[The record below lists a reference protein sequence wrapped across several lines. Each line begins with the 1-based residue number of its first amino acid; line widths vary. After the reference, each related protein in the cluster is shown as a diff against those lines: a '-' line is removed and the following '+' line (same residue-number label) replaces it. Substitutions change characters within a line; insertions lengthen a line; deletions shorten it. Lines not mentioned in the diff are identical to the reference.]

1 MNLLDEILE
10 NEVYPAFGCTEPI
23 SLAYAV
29 SNAAKLIKKI
39 DLSTTITLNIDPGTY
54 KNGYGVN
61 IPKLGNE
68 KGNLIAGAVGALI
81 PQPELKYN
89 IFSKATP
96 QKIKK
101 AKKMIKEKR
110 IKINVDYTKKDIY
123 IEAIIKNKK
132 DRAVCIISKS
142 HFNISLLMLN
152 DKIIKSKLTKEK
164 ETNYKEII
172 KNLNLTDLVNLAT
185 NATPAQLEYI
195 KKGIEMNLK
204 AAEEGFKLK
213 KTGYLLKQL
222 SDNDLITQIKSLTAS
237 ATDARMS
244 GLPLTV
250 MSSGQSGN
258 QGVVAILVPYLY
270 GKDRGIKEET
280 ILKSIA
286 LSHIIN
292 SYIKSYTGE
301 LAPICGC
308 AISSGAGASAA
319 IAYQHSPSDIPK
331 IASAIN
337 NLLAD
342 IAGLICDGAKE
353 SCSLKVA
360 SSVESAIKNAYLAI
374 NSITVNENSGFIEK
388 DPLKTI
394 KNIARISIIG
404 MSSVDSIIIETMQN
418 KITI

>member
-1 MNLLDEILE
+1 MDILQEILN

-23 SLAYAV
+23 SIAYACA
-29 SNAAKLIKKI
+29 NASKLIKKI
-39 DLSTTITLNIDPGTY
+39 DRDITITLNIDPGTY

-61 IPKLGNE
+61 IPKLNNE
-68 KGNLIAGAVGALI
+68 KGNLIAAAVGALI
-81 PQPELKYN
+81 PHPELKYN
-89 IFSKATP
+89 IFSKATTE
-96 QKIKK
+96 KIKQ
-101 AKKMIKEKR
+101 AKKIIEEKR

-123 IEAIIKNKK
+123 IEAIIRNSK
-132 DRAVCIISKS
+132 DKAVCILSKS

-152 DKIIKSKLTKEK
+152 DKIITSQTTKDK
-164 ETNYKEII
+164 KTDYKEII
-172 KNLNLTDLVNLAT
+172 KNMTLKDLIELAK
-185 NATPAQLEYI
+185 NATPKQLEYL

-204 AAEEGFKLK
+204 ASKEGFKLK
-213 KTGYLLKQL
+213 KTGYWLKKL
-222 SDNDLITQIKSLTAS
+222 SQNDVINNIKSIAAS
-237 ATDARMS
+237 ATDARMA

-258 QGVVAILVPYLY
+258 QGIVAILVPYFY
-270 GKDRGIKEET
+270 GKHAGIKEEK

-308 AISSGAGASAA
+308 AISSGTGASAA
-319 IAYQHSPSDIPK
+319 IVYQQFPEDISK
-331 IASAIN
+331 IAGAIN
-337 NLLAD
+337 NVLAD
-342 IAGLICDGAKE
+342 IGGLICDGAKE

-374 NSITVNENSGFIEK
+374 NSVIVDKNSGFIEE

-394 KNIARISIIG
+394 KNMARLSIIG
-404 MSSVDSIIIETMQN
+404 MGSVDSIIIEMMQN
-418 KITI
+418 KISN